1 MANIKHLTSA
11 LRLTLSLGTVD
22 GKSVTKTVSVSKIGA
37 AAGAETLNALVGAL
51 GDLLEHPVASVK
63 KYDTGLLEVE

>member
-22 GKSVTKTVSVSKIGA
+22 GKSVTKTVSVSKIGTA
-37 AAGAETLNALVGAL
+37 GGAETLNALVGVL

-63 KYDTGLLEVE
+63 KYDTGLLEGE

>member
-22 GKSVTKTVSVSKIGA
+22 GKSVTKTVSVSKIGT
-37 AAGAETLNALVGAL
+37 AAGAETLNALVGV
-51 GDLLEHPVASVK
+51 HPVASVK
-63 KYDTGLLEVE
+63 KYDTGLLEGE

>member
-22 GKSVTKTVSVSKIGA
+22 GKSVTKTVSVSKIGTA
-37 AAGAETLNALVGAL
+37 VGAETLNALVGVL

-63 KYDTGLLEVE
+63 KYDTGLLEGE

>member
-1 MANIKHLTSA
+1 MANVKHLTSA

-37 AAGAETLNALVGAL
+37 AAGAESLNALVG
-51 GDLLEHPVASVK
+51 LLEYPVASVK
-63 KYDTGLLEVE
+63 KYDTGLLEG

>member
-1 MANIKHLTSA
+1 MANVKHLTSA

-37 AAGAETLNALVGAL
+37 AESLNALVGAL
-51 GDLLEHPVASVK
+51 GGLLEYPVASVK
-63 KYDTGLLEVE
+63 KYDTGLLEG

>member
-22 GKSVTKTVSVSKIGA
+22 GKSVTKTVSISKLGASAGA
-37 AAGAETLNALVGAL
+37 AALSALVGVL
-51 GDLLEHPVASVK
+51 GDLLEYPVASVK
-63 KYDTGLLEVE
+63 KYDTGLLESE

>member
-11 LRLTLSLGTVD
+11 LRLTLSLGTD

-37 AAGAETLNALVGAL
+37 AAGAESLNALVGAL
-51 GDLLEHPVASVK
+51 GGLLEYPVASVK
-63 KYDTGLLEVE
+63 KYDTGLLEG